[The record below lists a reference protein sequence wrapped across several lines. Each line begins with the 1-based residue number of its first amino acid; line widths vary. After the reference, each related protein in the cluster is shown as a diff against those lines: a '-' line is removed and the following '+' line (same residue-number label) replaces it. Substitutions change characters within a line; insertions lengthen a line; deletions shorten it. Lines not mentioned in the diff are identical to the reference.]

1 MTRVIFWF
9 KRDLRTRDNRALF
22 EAASRSDE
30 LIPVFVVDEQILEG
44 LGIRQGD
51 ERLNFLF
58 DALKHL
64 NSKISLYVYVG
75 KTQEVFEYLLDR
87 YNVDAV
93 YTAEPLTWE
102 GYERCEKVKALCE
115 KLGVK
120 YVSVRDNL
128 LVDVGSIAG
137 GGNFS

>member
-1 MTRVIFWF
+1 MTRVIFWV
-9 KRDLRTRDNRALF
+9 KRELRTRDNRALF

-120 YVSVRDNL
+120 
-128 LVDVGSIAG
+128 
-137 GGNFS
+137 